1 MPLNRRAMPAENACR
16 EFAPIYDVSF
26 DVSALKLDVSFVLLS
41 KWRYDRIK
49 ARKNS
54 DF

>member
-1 MPLNRRAMPAENACR
+1 MPAVNADG

-41 KWRYDRIK
+41 KWQYDRIK
-49 ARKNS
+49 ARKTAIS
-54 DF
+54 DQI